1 MMKIKLIK
9 RASIYLGKP
18 QTEILLEADSI
29 ELMEQ
34 LTQIVKKNFD
44 I

>member
-1 MMKIKLIK
+1 MMKVKLMKKGSFLI
-9 RASIYLGKP
+9 GKP

-34 LTQIVKKNFD
+34 LVKMIKNNFNV
-44 I
+44 